1 MSTNPDFPK
10 TTTVEIT
17 SPSGFEDIW
26 QGSDPTQRAKHKIIE
41 SEDGTHFEA
50 KWYSKQSRKREVFFV
65 PNIPPQE
72 FIRGLSDEESGIQM
86 TISTKKR
93 FCGAKQRYNNL
104 LTWPYRKAL
113 YKASVG
119 GTTVTLS
126 YAVMP
131 LPKADDESLDAFDDE
146 VSAELKV
153 LGYVE
158 E

>member
-1 MSTNPDFPK
+1 M
-10 TTTVEIT
+10 
-17 SPSGFEDIW
+17 
-26 QGSDPTQRAKHKIIE
+26 R
-41 SEDGTHFEA
+41 FEA

-65 PNIPPQE
+65 PNMPPQD
-72 FIRGLSDEESGIQM
+72 FIRGLSDENSGIEM
-86 TISTKKR
+86 NISTTKKDAVP
-93 FCGAKQRYNNL
+93 AKQKYNNL
-104 LTWPYRKAL
+104 LNWPYRKAL

-131 LPKADDESLDAFDDE
+131 LPKADAESLDAFDDE